1 VPIGEVT
8 VSPSALSWSRAL
20 RTVVSATLCS
30 WASVVIEGTGAPGC
44 SSPPPPTPYQQFVA
58 SLAKVGLQPKQ
69 KQAGETAWAKH
80 ICNNLANMAEDNPD
94 STDVIYPAAVTDIV
108 KQGHTEAQASAVV
121 RAVIEDFC
129 PQWKVLLRQQ
139 G

>member
-1 VPIGEVT
+1 MKGTAAGLAAAAIAACL
-8 VSPSALSWSRAL
+8 SA
-20 RTVVSATLCS
+20 
-30 WASVVIEGTGAPGC
+30 GC
-44 SSPPPPTPYQQFVA
+44 SSPPPSTPYQQFVA

-80 ICNNLANMAEDNPD
+80 ICSNLANMAEDTPD

-121 RAVIEDFC
+121 RAIIDDFC